1 MPVFHGSIQRKNE
14 ASLAEVVDSMLRV
27 KIVCT
32 IGPASRE
39 MPILR
44 RIVASGM
51 NVARLNLSHGT
62 HEYHAETIERVRT
75 VSEQLQKPI
84 AILADLQGP
93 KLRTG
98 KMQEGGVPLEK
109 DQELILTI
117 EEIIGTPGR
126 VPIQYKDL
134 PKNVQPGEHILLDD
148 GMLELEVIEA
158 NASEIRTRVLLSGLL
173 QSNKGMNLPDASLD
187 IPALTPKDLEDV
199 KFALDHQADWI
210 ALSFVRKAHEVMELK
225 AIIQNNS
232 AFGRA
237 IPVVAKIEKPDAVRN
252 IDAIIEAADAI
263 MVARGDL
270 GIETSPETVPTVQ
283 KMIISKCLT
292 AAKPVITA
300 TQMLDSMIRNP
311 RPTRAEASDVAN
323 AVLDGTDA
331 IMLSGETASGQYPVE
346 SVTTM
351 VKIAE
356 EAERLMASTRGT
368 MPFSAPR
375 VFTAAGAI
383 CHAAVETA
391 EETRAKAIIA
401 PTVSGATARLLS
413 SFRPE
418 VPLIAVT
425 PSPMVQRQ
433 LALFW
438 GTYPLLTK
446 RLSNTDE
453 VVTDAINVAQSKG
466 FIGEGDTVV
475 LTAGVVGN
483 VRSATNLLMVRRIDR
498 VLVRGTGIGQREV
511 AGTVLTLQPPI
522 KNEEEI
528 MVGSQHIIFADHI
541 DRTCIKL
548 LRRAAGLITVQGGMD
563 SHGALAAVELGLP
576 AVIGVE
582 GNVHE
587 LMDGLS
593 IILDA
598 STGQVSEWKK

>member
-1 MPVFHGSIQRKNE
+1 
-14 ASLAEVVDSMLRV
+14 MLRV

-44 RIVASGM
+44 QIVEAGM

-62 HEYHAETIERVRT
+62 HDYHAETIERVRT
-75 VSEQLQKPI
+75 ISEQLQKPI

-98 KMQEGGVPLEK
+98 KMQDGGVLLEK
-109 DQELILTI
+109 GQELILTVDDV
-117 EEIIGTPGR
+117 IGVPGR

-134 PKNVQPGEHILLDD
+134 PRNVQPGERILLDD
-148 GMLELEVIEA
+148 GMLELEVLEA
-158 NASEIRTRVLLSGLL
+158 SATEIRTLILLTGVLG
-173 QSNKGMNLPDASLD
+173 SNKGMNLPDASLD
-187 IPALTPKDLEDV
+187 IPALTAKDLEDV
-199 KFALDHQADWI
+199 KFAMDRQADWI
-210 ALSFVRKAHEVMELK
+210 ALSFVRKAHEVHELK
-225 AIIQNNS
+225 SIIQANS
-232 AFGRA
+232 SFGRT
-237 IPVVAKIEKPDAVRN
+237 IPVIAKIEKPDAVRN

-283 KMIISKCLT
+283 KMLINKCHI

-331 IMLSGETASGQYPVE
+331 IMLSGETASGSYPVE
-346 SVTTM
+346 SVATM

-356 EAERLMASTRGT
+356 EAERLMIANIGKYK
-368 MPFSAPR
+368 FSEPR
-375 VFTAAGAI
+375 VFSAAGSI
-383 CHAAVETA
+383 CHAAVYTAVET
-391 EETRAKAIIA
+391 KARVIIA
-401 PTVSGATARLLS
+401 PTISGSTARLMAG
-413 SFRPE
+413 FRPQ
-418 VPLIAVT
+418 VPLVAVT

-433 LALFW
+433 LALYW

-453 VVTDAINVAQSKG
+453 VVNDAINVAQAKG

-483 VRSATNLLMVRRIDR
+483 VRNATNLLMVRRIDR
-498 VLVRGTGIGQREV
+498 ILARGMGIGQREV
-511 AGTVLTLQPPI
+511 AGTLVVIKPPI
-522 KNEEEI
+522 AEADEPLI
-528 MVGSQHIIFADHI
+528 GPQHIIFTDHV
-541 DRTCIKL
+541 DRTCIRL
-548 LRRAAGLITVQGGMD
+548 LRRAGGLITRQGGAD
-563 SHGALAAVELGLP
+563 SPSAIAAVELGLP
-576 AVIGVE
+576 AIIGVE
-582 GNVHE
+582 GAVNE
-587 LMDGLS
+587 LVDGLS
-593 IILDA
+593 VIINA
-598 STGQVSEWKK
+598 SAGQVSEWRR

>member
-1 MPVFHGSIQRKNE
+1 MK
-14 ASLAEVVDSMLRV
+14 AMLRV

-39 MPILR
+39 MSILR
-44 RIVASGM
+44 QIVEAGM

-62 HEYHAETIERVRT
+62 HDYHAETIERVRT
-75 VSEQLQKPI
+75 ISEQLQKPI

-109 DQELILTI
+109 GQELILTVDDV
-117 EEIIGTPGR
+117 IGVPGR

-134 PKNVQPGEHILLDD
+134 PRNVQPGERILLDD
-148 GMLELEVIEA
+148 GMLELEVLEA
-158 NASEIRTRVLLSGLL
+158 SATEIRTLVLLTGVLG
-173 QSNKGMNLPDASLD
+173 SNKGMNLPDASLD
-187 IPALTPKDLEDV
+187 IPALTAKDLEDV
-199 KFALDHQADWI
+199 KFAMERQADWI

-225 AIIQNNS
+225 SIIQANS
-232 AFGRA
+232 SFGRT
-237 IPVVAKIEKPDAVRN
+237 IPVIAKIEKPDAVRN

-283 KMIISKCLT
+283 KMLINKCHI

-331 IMLSGETASGQYPVE
+331 IMLSGETASGSYPVE
-346 SVTTM
+346 AVATM

-356 EAERLMASTRGT
+356 EAERLMISNVGKYK
-368 MPFSAPR
+368 FSEPR
-375 VFTAAGAI
+375 VFSAAGSI
-383 CHAAVETA
+383 CHAAVYTAVETKA
-391 EETRAKAIIA
+391 RAIIA
-401 PTVSGATARLLS
+401 PTVSGSTARLMAG
-413 SFRPE
+413 FRPQ
-418 VPLIAVT
+418 VPLVAVT

-433 LALFW
+433 LALYW

-453 VVTDAINVAQSKG
+453 VVNDAINVAQAKG

-483 VRSATNLLMVRRIDR
+483 VRNATNLLMVRRIDR
-498 VLVRGTGIGQREV
+498 ILARGMGIGQREV
-511 AGTVLTLQPPI
+511 AGTIVTINPPVAENDEPLI
-522 KNEEEI
+522 
-528 MVGSQHIIFADHI
+528 GPQHIIFTDHV
-541 DRTCIKL
+541 DRTCIRL
-548 LRRAAGLITVQGGMD
+548 LRRAGGLITRQGGAD
-563 SHGALAAVELGLP
+563 SPSAIAAVELGLP
-576 AVIGVE
+576 AIIGVE
-582 GNVHE
+582 GAVSE
-587 LMDGLS
+587 LVDGLS
-593 IILDA
+593 VIINA
-598 STGQVSEWKK
+598 SAGQVSEWRK

>member
-1 MPVFHGSIQRKNE
+1 
-14 ASLAEVVDSMLRV
+14 MLRV

-39 MPILR
+39 IAILR
-44 RIVASGM
+44 RIAAAGM
-51 NVARLNLSHGT
+51 NVARLNMSHGT
-62 HEYHAETIERVRT
+62 HEYHAETIERVRI
-75 VSEQLQKPI
+75 VAERLQKPI

-109 DQELILTI
+109 DTQLILTTDD
-117 EEIIGTPGR
+117 IIGAPGR

-134 PKNVQPGEHILLDD
+134 PKNVQPGERILLDD
-148 GMLELEVIEA
+148 GMLELEVLET
-158 NASEIRTRVLLSGLL
+158 SDTEIRTRVILTGVLM
-173 QSNKGMNLPDASLD
+173 SNKGMNLPDASLD

-225 AIIQNNS
+225 AIIQCNS

-237 IPVVAKIEKPDAVRN
+237 IPVIAKIEKPEAVRN
-252 IDAIIEAADAI
+252 IDAIIEASDAI

-283 KMIISKCLT
+283 KQIIAKCHA

-331 IMLSGETASGQYPVE
+331 IMLSGETASGQFPVE
-346 SVTTM
+346 AVTTM

-356 EAERLMASTRGT
+356 EAERLDAQHARQDQVQPSR
-368 MPFSAPR
+368 AI
-375 VFTAAGAI
+375 FTAAGAI
-383 CHAAVETA
+383 CHAAVYTANETK
-391 EETRAKAIIA
+391 AKAIIA
-401 PTVSGATARLLS
+401 PTVSGATARLMAG
-413 SFRPE
+413 FRPE

-433 LALFW
+433 LALYW

-453 VVTDAINVAQSKG
+453 VVTDAINVAHAKG
-466 FIGEGDTVV
+466 YIGEGDTVV

-483 VRSATNLLMVRRIDR
+483 VRSATNLMMVRRIDR
-498 VLVRGTGIGQREV
+498 ILARGTGIGQREV
-511 AGTVLTLQPPI
+511 AGILMHVKPPI
-522 KNEEEI
+522 NDAEDI
-528 MVGSQHIIFADHI
+528 IVGPQHIIFADHI
-541 DRTCIKL
+541 DRTCIN
-548 LRRAAGLITVQGGMD
+548 I
-563 SHGALAAVELGLP
+563 LAARRWP
-576 AVIGVE
+576 
-582 GNVHE
+582 
-587 LMDGLS
+587 
-593 IILDA
+593 
-598 STGQVSEWKK
+598 

>member
-1 MPVFHGSIQRKNE
+1 
-14 ASLAEVVDSMLRV
+14 MLRV

-39 MPILR
+39 MPVLR
-44 RIVASGM
+44 RIASAGM
-51 NVARLNLSHGT
+51 NVVRLNMSHGT
-62 HEYHAETIERVRT
+62 HEYHAETIERVRI
-75 VSEQLQKPI
+75 VAEQLQKPI

-109 DQELILTI
+109 DTQLILTTDD
-117 EEIIGTPGR
+117 IIGAPGR

-134 PKNVQPGEHILLDD
+134 PKNVQPGERILLDD
-148 GMLELEVIEA
+148 GMLELEVLETHET
-158 NASEIRTRVLLSGLL
+158 EIITRVILTGIL

-187 IPALTPKDLEDV
+187 IPALTLKDLEDV
-199 KFALDHQADWI
+199 KFALDHQADWV
-210 ALSFVRKAHEVMELK
+210 ALSFVRKAHEVLELK
-225 AIIQNNS
+225 GIIQSNS
-232 AFGRA
+232 AFGRT
-237 IPVVAKIEKPDAVRN
+237 IPVISKIEKPDAIRN
-252 IDAIIEAADAI
+252 IDAIIEASDAI

-283 KMIISKCLT
+283 KQIITKCHA

-331 IMLSGETASGQYPVE
+331 IMLSGETASGQFPVE

-356 EAERLMASTRGT
+356 EAERLMTSMRSK
-368 MPFSAPR
+368 MPFSEPR
-375 VFTAAGAI
+375 IFTAAGAI
-383 CHAAVETA
+383 CHAAVFTANETKA
-391 EETRAKAIIA
+391 RAIIA
-401 PTVSGATARLLS
+401 PTISGATARLMA

-433 LALFW
+433 LALYW

-453 VVTDAINVAQSKG
+453 VLTDAINVAQAKG
-466 FIGEGDTVV
+466 FVGEGDTVV
-475 LTAGVVGN
+475 LTAGMVGN
-483 VRSATNLLMVRRIDR
+483 VRSATNLLMVRRIER
-498 VLVRGTGIGQREV
+498 ILVRGVGIGQREI
-511 AGTVLTLQPPI
+511 AGQILTIHPPI
-522 KNEEEI
+522 DSSEDLI
-528 MVGSQHIIFADHI
+528 VGSQHIIFADHI
-541 DRTCIKL
+541 DRTCINI
-548 LRRAAGLITVQGGMD
+548 LRRAGGLIMVQGGMD
-563 SHGALAAVELGLP
+563 SHGAMAAVELGLP
-576 AVIGVE
+576 AIIGIE

-587 LMDGLS
+587 LVDGLH

-598 STGQVSEWKK
+598 NTGQVSEWKR